1 MAKRKKI
8 SDVVVAS
15 AEATG
20 SAALES
26 QLDWRFKRPELLRLA
41 LTHRSFAYEGRGGA
55 AADEGLAQGKNP
67 PGEDNEQLE
76 FVGDAVLGLLVTEAL
91 YREFP
96 ECTEGEL
103 TRMRAS
109 LVSRERMA
117 ELGAVWHLSD
127 LLLLGKSA
135 ERTGSRNK
143 PALLAN
149 AAEAVLA
156 AVYLD
161 AGARG
166 LEATRAIVKRHLLEP
181 DLPKLREALKASAGH
196 GVLRDSKTLLQ
207 ERVQAEGSGKLRY
220 VDAAESGPAHQ
231 RRFVVEARLLNE
243 NAETTLASG
252 EGNSKKEAQ
261 QQAAALALAGWLS
274 RAKPARTRSDNAV
287 SDEAA

>member
-1 MAKRKKI
+1 MAKRKKSSETA
-8 SDVVVAS
+8 SDAS
-15 AEATG
+15 GAVE

-26 QLDWRFKRPELLRLA
+26 LLDWRFKRGELLQLA

-76 FVGDAVLGLLVTEAL
+76 FLGDAVLGFVVTEAL

-109 LVSRERMA
+109 LVSRDRMA
-117 ELGAVWHLSD
+117 ELGAAWRLGE

-143 PALLAN
+143 TALLAN

-166 LEATRAIVKRHLLEP
+166 VEAIRSIVERHLLEP
-181 DLPKLREALKASAGH
+181 ELPKLRDALKASAGH

-207 ERVQAEGSGKLRY
+207 ERVQAEGAGKLRY
-220 VDAAESGPAHQ
+220 VDSAESGPAHQ
-231 RRFVVEARLLNE
+231 RRFVVEARLVNE
-243 NAETTLASG
+243 GDEVTLASG

-261 QQAAALALAGWLS
+261 QHAAALALAGWIPA
-274 RAKPARTRSDNAV
+274 AKRVETLRDNA
-287 SDEAA
+287 SSNEAA

>member
-1 MAKRKKI
+1 MKKRKKRGE
-8 SDVVVAS
+8 SGFSAS
-15 AEATG
+15 GQIG
-20 SAALES
+20 SAGLEA
-26 QLDWRFKRPELLRLA
+26 QLGWCFQRAELLRLA
-41 LTHRSFAYEGRGGA
+41 LTHRSYAYEERGGA
-55 AADEGLAQGKNP
+55 AFDEGLAQGKNP

-76 FVGDAVLGLLVTEAL
+76 FVGDAVLGLVVTEAL

-117 ELGAVWHLSD
+117 QLGAALELDS

-135 ERTGSRNK
+135 ERTGSRGK

-161 AGARG
+161 AGKQG
-166 LEATRAIVKRHLLEP
+166 LEAIRRIVQQHLLDPE
-181 DLPKLREALKASAGH
+181 LPALRDALKKSAGH
-196 GVLRDSKTLLQ
+196 DMLRDSKTLLQ
-207 ERVQAEGSGKLRY
+207 ERVQAERAGKLLY

-231 RRFVVEARLLNE
+231 RRFLVEARLHN
-243 NAETTLASG
+243 ASG
-252 EGNSKKEAQ
+252 ERTLAAAEGGSKKEAQ
-261 QQAAALALAGWLS
+261 QRAAALALADW
-274 RAKPARTRSDNAV
+274 V
-287 SDEAA
+287 SSPQASTSQSSASMPNEAA